1 MRPARL
7 ALLPLMLAAPAAAQT
22 MSGHDMAGMD
32 MSHAETPPAAASP
45 AEPQEGPP
53 AVAEHQTA
61 PPPVPTDHAAERYYD
76 PATMAAA
83 REVLRVEHGGMRMSK
98 VMADL
103 FEYQSRSGGD
113 GYRWSG
119 EAWTG
124 TDLNRLVIKTEGEG
138 AVRGGVE
145 AAELQALYSR
155 AVTRYTDLQIGLR
168 QDFKPTPS
176 RTYLTA
182 GFQTLLPYWI
192 EAQGAV
198 FLSDKGDL
206 LGRIEGTYDLRLTQR
221 LILQP
226 RVELNLAAQDSPK
239 IGVGSGLSTAELGLR
254 LRYEIKREF
263 APYVGVSYDRRY
275 GRTAD
280 YARAAGRDVE
290 ATSFVAGVRAWF

>member
-1 MRPARL
+1 MRPAL
-7 ALLPLMLAAPAAAQT
+7 FALLPLMLAAPAAAQT
-22 MSGHDMAGMD
+22 MSHDMAGMD
-32 MSHAETPPAAASP
+32 MSQPATPPAA
-45 AEPQEGPP
+45 ETEGPP
-53 AVAEHQTA
+53 PVAEPEA
-61 PPPVPTDHAAERYYD
+61 KPPPVPTDHAAERHYD
-76 PATMAAA
+76 ARAMAGA
-83 REVLRVEHGGMRMSK
+83 REVLRMEHGGMGFSK
-98 VMADL
+98 VMANL
-103 FEYQSRSGGD
+103 LEHQSRSGGD
-113 GYRWSG
+113 GYRWEG

-145 AAELQALYSR
+145 AAEIQALYSR
-155 AVTRYTDLQIGLR
+155 AVARYTDLQIGLR

-182 GFQTLLPYWI
+182 GFQTLLPYWL
-192 EAQGAV
+192 ETQGAV

-226 RVELNLAAQDSPK
+226 RVELNVAAQDSPR

-280 YARAAGRDVE
+280 YARAAGRDLE
-290 ATSFVAGVRAWF
+290 ATSLVMGVRAWF